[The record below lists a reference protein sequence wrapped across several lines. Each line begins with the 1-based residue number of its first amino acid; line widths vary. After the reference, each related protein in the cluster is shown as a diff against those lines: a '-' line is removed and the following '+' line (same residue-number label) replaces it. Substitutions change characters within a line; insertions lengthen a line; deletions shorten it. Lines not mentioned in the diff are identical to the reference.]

1 MKKGKTGK
9 KKTLSTVQRMYLSY
23 VTICLIPMVVL
34 TGALS
39 VLMCGAYRREAAAG
53 QLRMAQI
60 VTQSLDTEF
69 YQCRSLGQMLSG
81 SRWVRRRGAAPGLY
95 DDQFDLR
102 TKLDLCEDLRGYRG
116 STGAISQIAVVFPRQ
131 GEVYSTAGFYQAGDY
146 FRTFSLE
153 RGQQPL
159 EPETVYALLPEQG
172 ALVKGADLGMTGGAA
187 QKLLFVEALE
197 YNNPMRCFLMVELD
211 TSALRNQIEFLTSGQ
226 MLSVSVGD
234 HEDPELMW
242 VRFASDDGEE
252 VYQCRSAYFPV
263 EITAT
268 FPPIPLIDTRGML
281 LIGVLVLLVVVLA
294 ARIAAYLTERTYRPL
309 KALVERVSDHGQ
321 NLRGE
326 NEYALIED
334 SISRLYS
341 ERENVLQVVE
351 RYRATARGNLLR
363 QLLQGYF
370 DGEEALEKMGEFGIA
385 FTDGMQYLVILVEE
399 RGGSYGPVALE
410 EPLSGLDDLYEIA
423 ELSKTRLAVIIG
435 RADGA
440 RMPLA
445 PQEIVRLIA
454 ESYRARYESVPLL
467 AYGSVEQGILGIS
480 KSYYVASEYLM
491 ARLSN
496 NMGFARSDKRF
507 YYPTEWELQ
516 LLNRIRAGQQDMA
529 QTILGEI
536 RGENQRRGTS
546 RVNMHQLIGMLAQTY
561 ARMIRELDPQP
572 ERYEALFEAL
582 DSAQTPET
590 MWETLYR
597 INGQFC
603 QGRADQDQD
612 EDTERLIVDYV
623 KEHLTDPNLSL
634 KVLGDRFSL
643 SVSAVSKM
651 FKRVCGINFYDFL
664 LSGRMELACEML
676 KNNKLSLGAVA
687 RAVGYENEYSFKRA
701 FSRFYG
707 MSVSEYQRKNNK
719 K

>member
-1 MKKGKTGK
+1 MRKGKTRK

-23 VTICLIPMVVL
+23 VAICLIPMVVL
-34 TGALS
+34 TAALS
-39 VLMCGAYRREAAAG
+39 VFMCRSYRREAASE
-53 QLRMAQI
+53 QLRMAQT
-60 VTQSLDTEF
+60 VTQALDTEF
-69 YQCRSLGQMLSG
+69 YQSRSLGQMLSG
-81 SRWVRRRGAAPGLY
+81 ARWVKRRGAAPGLY

-102 TKLDLCEDLRGYRG
+102 AKLDLCEDLRGYRG
-116 STGAISQIAVVFPRQ
+116 SSGAISQIAVVFPQ
-131 GEVYSTAGFYQAGDY
+131 KGEVYSTAGFYRTGDY
-146 FRTFSLE
+146 FHTFSLE
-153 RGQQPL
+153 RGQQTL
-159 EPETVYALLPEQG
+159 DPETVYSLLPDQG
-172 ALVKGADLGMTGGAA
+172 ALINGSDLGMTGGSAR
-187 QKLLFVEALE
+187 KLLFVEALE
-197 YNNPMRCFLMVELD
+197 YNNPMRCFLIVELD

-226 MLSVSVGD
+226 MLSVSLRN
-234 HEDPELMW
+234 HEDSELMSL
-242 VRFASDDGEE
+242 RFASDDAEE
-252 VYQCRSAYFPV
+252 TYQCRSTYFPV
-263 EITAT
+263 EVTAT
-268 FPPIPLIDTRGML
+268 FPRIPLIDARGMI
-281 LIGVLVLLVVVLA
+281 LIGMLVLLVVVLA

-309 KALVERVSDHGQ
+309 KDLVERVSSRSQ
-321 NLRGE
+321 NLHGE

-385 FTDGMQYLVILVEE
+385 FTNDMQYLVILVEE
-399 RGGSYGPVALE
+399 RGESFGPVALE

-435 RADGA
+435 RADA
-440 RMPLA
+440 ERLPLV
-445 PQEIVRLIA
+445 PQEIVRQIA
-454 ESYRARYESVPLL
+454 GSYRARYESTPLL
-467 AYGSVEQGILGIS
+467 TYGSVEQGILGIS
-480 KSYYVASEYLM
+480 KSYYVASEYLT
-491 ARLSN
+491 ALLSN
-496 NMGFARSDKRF
+496 NTGFAQPDKRF

-536 RGENQRRGTS
+536 RGENQRRGIS
-546 RVNMHQLIGMLAQTY
+546 RVNMHQLIQMLAKTY
-561 ARMIRELDPQP
+561 ARMIQELDPQP
-572 ERYEALFEAL
+572 ERYEVLFEAL
-582 DSAQTPET
+582 DSAQTPEI
-590 MWETLYR
+590 MWDTLYQ
-597 INGQFC
+597 INAQFC
-603 QGRADQDQD
+603 RGRADQDQD

-676 KNNKLSLGAVA
+676 KNNKLSLSAVA

>member
-23 VTICLIPMVVL
+23 VAICLIPMVVL
-34 TGALS
+34 TAALS
-39 VLMCGAYRREAAAG
+39 VFMCRSYRREAASE
-53 QLRMAQI
+53 QLRMAQT
-60 VTQSLDTEF
+60 VTQALDTEF
-69 YQCRSLGQMLSG
+69 YQSRSLGQMLSG
-81 SRWVRRRGAAPGLY
+81 ARWVKRRGAAPGLY

-102 TKLDLCEDLRGYRG
+102 AKLDLCEDLRGYRG
-116 STGAISQIAVVFPRQ
+116 SSGAISQIAVVFPQ
-131 GEVYSTAGFYQAGDY
+131 KGEVYSTAGFYRTGDY
-146 FRTFSLE
+146 FHTFSLE
-153 RGQQPL
+153 RGQQTL
-159 EPETVYALLPEQG
+159 DPETVYSLLPDQG
-172 ALVKGADLGMTGGAA
+172 ALINGSDLGMTGGSAR
-187 QKLLFVEALE
+187 KLLFVEALE
-197 YNNPMRCFLMVELD
+197 YNNPMRCFLIVELD

-226 MLSVSVGD
+226 MLSVSLRN
-234 HEDPELMW
+234 HEDSELMSL
-242 VRFASDDGEE
+242 RFASDDAEE
-252 VYQCRSAYFPV
+252 TYQCRSTCFPV
-263 EITAT
+263 EVTAT
-268 FPPIPLIDTRGML
+268 FPRIPLIDARGMI
-281 LIGVLVLLVVVLA
+281 LIGMLVLLVVVLA

-309 KALVERVSDHGQ
+309 KDLVERVSSRSQ
-321 NLRGE
+321 NLHGE

-385 FTDGMQYLVILVEE
+385 FTNDMQYLVILVEE
-399 RGGSYGPVALE
+399 RGESFGPVALE

-435 RADGA
+435 RADA
-440 RMPLA
+440 ERLPLV
-445 PQEIVRLIA
+445 PQEIVRQIA
-454 ESYRARYESVPLL
+454 GSYRARYESTPLL
-467 AYGSVEQGILGIS
+467 TYGSVEQGILGIS
-480 KSYYVASEYLM
+480 KSYYVASEYLT
-491 ARLSN
+491 ALLSN
-496 NMGFARSDKRF
+496 NTGFAQPDKRF

-536 RGENQRRGTS
+536 RGENQRRGIS
-546 RVNMHQLIGMLAQTY
+546 RVNMHQLIQMLAQTY
-561 ARMIRELDPQP
+561 ARMIQELDPQP
-572 ERYEALFEAL
+572 ERYEVLFEAL
-582 DSAQTPET
+582 DSAQTPEI
-590 MWETLYR
+590 MWDTLYQ
-597 INGQFC
+597 INAQFC
-603 QGRADQDQD
+603 RGRADQDQD